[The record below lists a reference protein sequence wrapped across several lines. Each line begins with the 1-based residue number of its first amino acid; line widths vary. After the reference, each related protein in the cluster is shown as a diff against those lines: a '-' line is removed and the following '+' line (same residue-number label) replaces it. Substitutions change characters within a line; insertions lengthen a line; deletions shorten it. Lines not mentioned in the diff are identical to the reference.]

1 MMQVPPPP
9 PGFQMVGASP
19 LPPPPPGFELV
30 GRSAPAPARRPAPRP
45 QAARPAAPGMA
56 PAAPAQTIGD
66 TGLTRDEIYSA
77 QRAQG
82 YGDDE
87 IARFLEREMEYG
99 DPEAPAMF
107 SAEEEAANVQRQG
120 FEDHAANRF
129 QNRNS
134 IDPLRAISEP
144 WLLGQPRY
152 LDGEAGGVGPN
163 GEIEVNRAGIL
174 ELGDGRF
181 EIYDPASDA
190 MYPATS
196 EQVETYRARGRQSQK
211 ERQARVN
218 RESDPKYQA
227 EYAAAQAGAE
237 NVPAWL
243 ANLTHGDT
251 LGGLTYALG
260 ASNFLDPMTD
270 GIDRNL
276 ASQAGRDAWRDQI
289 DELVSRDP
297 VGSVGMQMVGGML
310 TPGVKGS
317 GDWIAGATG
326 AARTGRAAAVG
337 GGYGIASGVLNS
349 EGDVLK
355 DGLLGGAVG
364 VTTGGLLDV
373 GLRRSAASA
382 TQRATREPTPAR
394 RLSRQGV
401 DLTPGQMAG
410 GALRRTEDGLTSIP
424 ILGDSIRDAQRRG
437 LGTFDRVAT
446 NTSLAD
452 IGVNLVD
459 TSGRQGVRSADDA
472 IRGAYGNALEG
483 TVYALDEDAVAGL
496 ARARRPER
504 LTPELERNLNAVLDN
519 TFSRFDGGPVPG
531 EVWKQVD
538 SELAAAIRAADRGAA
553 SAPEQRILRDRLQEA
568 RDAVGGAMERADP
581 IAFADVR
588 AADRA
593 FAQYRLVA
601 KASSDVASA
610 ARGGDAS
617 PATLNRA
624 VVGANGDMRV
634 ARGESLLQDLT
645 DDAMQVMPSTVPD
658 SGSPL
663 RGLMAVGTM
672 GGGAT
677 VAGVD
682 PLVTALTAGGL
693 LGGAALYGPT
703 AQRLANSIYRATDR
717 QSAFSALAELQK
729 LAGRNPALQEHYANA
744 ARYLQGVFQG
754 PSPTTAPEATG
765 LLTPTSR

>member
-1 MMQVPPPP
+1 MQQDPYASIARP
-9 PGFQMVGASP
+9 VGQADP
-19 LPPPPPGFELV
+19 YAGIAAPV
-30 GRSAPAPARRPAPRP
+30 AAAPAPARQAAPRRP
-45 QAARPAAPGMA
+45 QAAPRVASPGMA
-56 PAAPAQTIGD
+56 APQSAPLNDLGITD
-66 TGLTRDEIYSA
+66 AEERDALI
-77 QRAQG
+77 AQG
-82 YGDDE
+82 YTPEQAD
-87 IARFLEREMEYG
+87 REMDYRRAGNGE
-99 DPEAPAMF
+99 PAMF
-107 SAEEEAANVQRQG
+107 SPEEEAANVQQRG
-120 FEDHAANRF
+120 LEAHALDRFE
-129 QNRNS
+129 NRNS
-134 IDPLRAISEP
+134 IDPTRAVREP
-144 WLLGQPRY
+144 WLLGEPIYMPRDEATGDVQTD
-152 LDGEAGGVGPN
+152 DGSYPLTTYPGLRTVEGGMQ
-163 GEIEVNRAGIL
+163 A
-174 ELGDGRF
+174 F
-181 EIYDPASDA
+181 DPASHA
-190 MYPATS
+190 YYAVTPEQAATI
-196 EQVETYRARGRQSQK
+196 EARGRQSQK

-218 RESDPKYQA
+218 READPKYQA
-227 EYAAAQAGAE
+227 EYAAAQEGAD

-251 LGGLTYALG
+251 LGGLTYAVG

-276 ASQAGRDAWRDQI
+276 AAQAGRDAWRDQM
-289 DELVSRDP
+289 DELVAKDP
-297 VGSVGMQMVGGML
+297 VGSIGMQMVGGLL

-317 GDWIAGATG
+317 GDWIAGANG
-326 AARTGRAAAVG
+326 AARTGRAAVVG
-337 GGYGIASGVLNS
+337 GGYGLASGVLNS
-349 EGDVLK
+349 EGNVVE
-355 DGLLGGAVG
+355 DGLLGTAVG
-364 VTTGGLLDV
+364 ATTGGLLDM
-373 GLRRSAASA
+373 GLRRSASGAA
-382 TQRATREPTPAR
+382 ARAAREPSPAR

-446 NTSLAD
+446 NTALQPIGVTLAD
-452 IGVNLVD
+452 
-459 TSGRQGVRSADDA
+459 TAGRSGVRSADDA
-472 IRGAYGNALEG
+472 IREAYGTALQG
-483 TVYALDEDAVAGL
+483 VTVSLDDD
-496 ARARRPER
+496 ARAALAAVRRPER
-504 LTPELERNLNAVLDN
+504 MTPELTRNLNAVLDN
-519 TFSRFDGGPVPG
+519 TLSRFDDGPVPG
-531 EVWKQVD
+531 DVWKQVD

-581 IAFADVR
+581 MAFADVR

-677 VAGVD
+677 IAGAE
-682 PLVTALTAGGL
+682 PLYVALTAGGL
-693 LGGAALYGPT
+693 LGGSALYGET
-703 AQRLANSIYRATDR
+703 AQRIVNSIYRSTDR
-717 QSAFSALAELQK
+717 QSAFSALAELQSA
-729 LAGRNPALQEHYANA
+729 AGRNPALQEHYANA
-744 ARYLQGVFQG
+744 ARYLQGVFPDQD
-754 PSPTTAPEATG
+754 TTKTPEATG